1 MTSFRHL
8 TQRALMLGLCA
19 LAMPAFTHSA
29 HAEAAAA
36 HAENEQAAGVV
47 NINTATAEELDR
59 LPGVGPSRAQAIL
72 ELRGKVKRFSTIDD
86 LMRVKGIGR
95 TSLRKLRPMLALDG
109 ATAPAARATPPLPPR
124 PDVATGP
131 RTGRGAW
138 CWNTAAW
145 SAAVRFRR
153 GNARPAPSLAAR
165 GAIRPPGENLRL
177 VVRRAAVRCGCA

>member
-1 MTSFRHL
+1 
-8 TQRALMLGLCA
+8 MLGLCA

-36 HAENEQAAGVV
+36 HAESEQAAGVV

-109 ATAPAARATPPLPPR
+109 ATTLPASSSTRSTRHAATPAAP
-124 PDVATGP
+124 
-131 RTGRGAW
+131 
-138 CWNTAAW
+138 
-145 SAAVRFRR
+145 
-153 GNARPAPSLAAR
+153 
-165 GAIRPPGENLRL
+165 
-177 VVRRAAVRCGCA
+177 